1 MSDIE
6 DVFETPIEKQENPI
20 EESKIE
26 PNTQEAEIVKAK
38 PVKKARKPLSE
49 EQKQKLREQLKK
61 GRATSLLKRQ
71 NTAKERKESTVIL
84 TKTKKKEI
92 HAEIDTE
99 VKEKEKLN
107 SDIEDLRNKLKYL
120 LDRDKDLLT
129 KKEKEQVK
137 EIKKEIK
144 TKIKKEEPIKQL
156 RPKTPPPPEPVYEEP
171 EQPKQMVWS
180 ALRGTYFI

>member
-1 MSDIE
+1 MSDTE
-6 DVFETPIEKQENPI
+6 DVFEKQDNPI
-20 EESKIE
+20 E
-26 PNTQEAEIVKAK
+26 NTQESEIVKEK
-38 PVKKARKPLSE
+38 PVKKARKPLSD
-49 EQKQKLREQLKK
+49 EQKERLRQQLKK
-61 GRATSLLKRQ
+61 GRETSLLKRQ
-71 NTAKERKESTVIL
+71 NAAKEKKENTVVL

-107 SDIEDLRNKLKYL
+107 SDIDDLRNKLKYL

-129 KKEKEQVK
+129 KKEKEEVK

-144 TKIKKEEPIKQL
+144 TEIKKEEPIKQL
-156 RPKTPPPPEPVYEEP
+156 RPKTPEPVYEPEP
-171 EQPKQMVWS
+171 EPPKKMVWS